1 MDKDYA
7 EISSATPEYYWLCR
21 NESEPAFNT
30 SGKLSD
36 IPLVSLPDVVQD
48 YSSVNASEV

>member
-7 EISSATPEYYWLCR
+7 EISTATPEYYWLCR
-21 NESEPAFNT
+21 NESEPAFDT